1 MQQGVDV
8 VSSKD
13 EGPSIRITSS
23 GKERFYIG
31 RALDMLLEQGAGA
44 WPLANLRSR
53 DRTPASTSTPLP
65 QCEQTRALRPDM
77 HPHLARICL
86 QAADGS
92 GRGRV
97 GSRPEHRGANS
108 NGVRHQQVHH
118 RR

>member
-44 WPLANLRSR
+44 WPLANFRTR
-53 DRTPASTSTPLP
+53 DRTPASTSTP
-65 QCEQTRALRPDM
+65 QCQQTRTRAQTCTRTSRAPACQRLTV
-77 HPHLARICL
+77 A
-86 QAADGS
+86 
-92 GRGRV
+92 GRGRI
-97 GSRPEHRGANS
+97 GSRPEHRGVNS